1 MWTSR
6 CCSTKAWRE
15 RIISTSPPA
24 LSEELERSAPRIDLV
39 VLNEAPPALRH
50 RVLLDGILLLE
61 RPHGNGSTSR
71 CGPSGRLWISNTSPT
86 SMIARSSNALP
97 EAGLGLDREVVAAR
111 LAVLDE
117 NLRILEDFA
126 RLDLSSYLADP
137 RDG

>member
-1 MWTSR
+1 
-6 CCSTKAWRE
+6 
-15 RIISTSPPA
+15 
-24 LSEELERSAPRIDLV
+24 
-39 VLNEAPPALRH
+39 
-50 RVLLDGILLLE
+50 
-61 RPHGNGSTSR
+61 
-71 CGPSGRLWISNTSPT
+71 
-86 SMIARSSNALP
+86 MIARSSNALP